1 MSRSVDTPA
10 SQITDAAS
18 EELAE
23 NRIAA
28 RLLLGVAV
36 LLAVVV
42 VAVVIWGLPALTMIG
57 LGATAIVL
65 LLLLAYA
72 AGF

>member
-1 MSRSVDTPA
+1 MSRSFDTPA